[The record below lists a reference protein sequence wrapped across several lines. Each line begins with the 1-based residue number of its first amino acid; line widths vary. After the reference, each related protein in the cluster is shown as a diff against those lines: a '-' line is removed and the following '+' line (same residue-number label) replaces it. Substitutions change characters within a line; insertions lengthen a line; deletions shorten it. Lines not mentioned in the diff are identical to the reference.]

1 MPKPLLQRALEELDG
16 NHDQHSR
23 YEPRHGTRLKRAR
36 SVLRHAGDQT
46 SLDQSDDPNP
56 KPILRKLK
64 RRKRTKGRRVPLL
77 NIALRSAWARSQI
90 NTSKWASRTLVVRLV
105 GRP

>member
-1 MPKPLLQRALEELDG
+1 MPKPLLQRALEELGG

-23 YEPRHGTRLKRAR
+23 YEPRHGTRLTR
-36 SVLRHAGDQT
+36 SVLRHADDQT
-46 SLDQSDDPNP
+46 SLDQSDNPNL

-64 RRKRTKGRRVPLL
+64 RRKRTKGPPVPLL